1 MRIGLTQITAAV
13 VLLLVAACNTESNK
27 DPVAEAKFQN
37 EKRIGDADVTEKQ
50 ERDALFMVTAASHFM
65 LDQEISQLA
74 QRKATSPE
82 VKYLAQMVAG
92 QHAPLQAALKQLASQ
107 KSIVLPAGL
116 GADQAKNVGELTAL
130 NGPAFDRKYVELLEK
145 SHKASIDDFDD
156 MSDDAYDGDIRAFA
170 ATHLPTLKSHQE
182 AAEKAAD
189 QLPK

>member
-1 MRIGLTQITAAV
+1 MRFVLTQIVAAA
-13 VLLLVAACNTESNK
+13 VLLLAGACNTESNK
-27 DPVAEAKFQN
+27 DPIAEAKFQN
-37 EKRIGDADVTEKQ
+37 EKRIGDDNVTEKQ
-50 ERDALFMVTAASHFM
+50 ERDALFMVTAASQFM
-65 LDQEISQLA
+65 LDQEMSQLA
-74 QRKATSPE
+74 QRKATAPE

-92 QHAPLQAALKQLASQ
+92 QHAPMQAALKQLAGQ
-107 KSIVLPAGL
+107 KSIVLPTGL
-116 GADQAKNVGELTAL
+116 GADQAKTIGELTAL

-156 MSDDAYDGDIRAFA
+156 MSDDAYDGDIRTFA